1 MLRKIMI
8 VCSILMIGILTS
20 CEYSLNDEK
29 SAVNSMESNIAEES
43 SVAQGS
49 NETSDTAQ
57 EENEEMTI
65 GSVTNVDLG
74 KIDSIE
80 ICRRNIEEEST
91 CVLTGV
97 DASDFGEKLINIKL
111 KEFNK
116 KEYDAITGGDEVYT
130 ILLKDGKSIRIVYT
144 GAFEIDG
151 EKYLRKDKKI
161 DLAITYDVTWNT
173 VKVDQK
179 WLMRKGCVAYE
190 LKLIMV
196 RTTKENLFVK
206 GGFG

>member
-116 KEYDAITGGDEVYT
+116 NEYDAITGGDEVYT

-179 WLMRKGCVAYE
+179 
-190 LKLIMV
+190 
-196 RTTKENLFVK
+196 
-206 GGFG
+206 